1 MGPWIHGVSPM
12 VRSVTG
18 HREMGP
24 EAVFD
29 YDETVLRWMDRWVR
43 EIDNGV
49 DREPPV
55 RVFVMGENRWRTAS
69 AWPMPEARSQ
79 SLYLSGPG
87 RLSGDTLG
95 AGAASTS
102 FVSDPAQPVRDPWA
116 EQSGAHDY
124 RSLVGRDD
132 VLIFETEPLAA
143 DLTVI
148 GAVEAEVYLSTDVPD
163 TDLWVK
169 LFDVAP
175 DGTAWNLMSP
185 GLDVIRASY
194 RDGGVERK
202 LLVPGSVYRL
212 RLPNMLTSNQF
223 KAGHRIRIAV
233 MTSFAPHMSHNL
245 HTGELEFE
253 SSVGRTARITV
264 HHGPGARSRII
275 LPVVAYR

>member
-1 MGPWIHGVSPM
+1 
-12 VRSVTG
+12 
-18 HREMGP
+18 MGP

-29 YDETVLRWMDRWVR
+29 YDEMVLRWMDRWVR

-87 RLSGDTLG
+87 RLSGDTLA

-124 RSLVGRDD
+124 RALVGRDD
-132 VLIFETEPLAA
+132 VLIFETEPLSA

-194 RDGGVERK
+194 RDGGVERR
-202 LLVPGSVYRL
+202 LLEQGKVYRL

-223 KAGHRIRIAV
+223 KIGHRIRIAV

-275 LPVVAYR
+275 LPEVPDR